1 MTIGP
6 HGEPPR
12 SSEPLCVRIT
22 WCTGATSGGED
33 ETMGGVIYG
42 QPREP
47 PPSRTLM
54 RTPFVKRHTPPQ
66 SGFWLFFRFPGAR
79 RRRSSVACS
88 ALLSVFGCPP
98 DGGTKHCLRFHHH

>member
-6 HGEPPR
+6 RGAPPR

-47 PPSRTLM
+47 PPSLTTALEP
-54 RTPFVKRHTPPQ
+54 T
-66 SGFWLFFRFPGAR
+66 A
-79 RRRSSVACS
+79 SSFGS
-88 ALLSVFGCPP
+88 AALR
-98 DGGTKHCLRFHHH
+98 LRFRRQLTASVRLPEPGSPKWQHTAGGVSQ